1 MKSSNDTYEGGIFD
15 DDEVVDIGGDSILKF
30 MGGSIGLL

>member
-15 DDEVVDIGGDSILKF
+15 DDEVLDIDDSISKF
-30 MGGSIGLL
+30 MCGSIELL